1 MGKLESLLES
11 TIDNN
16 FDKFE
21 LYCLRNIFNIPK
33 DLIPYIQLSH
43 QQGIEFKSDNVEQNV
58 NLINKLKFTIENH
71 ARITTSKN
79 LKITTCQ
86 SPKLI
91 KVLIAID
98 NDFKKID
105 FASGGGGG
113 NEESIRILKNL
124 QPIDETLYF

>member
-1 MGKLESLLES
+1 MESLLES

-58 NLINKLKFTIENH
+58 NLINKLKLQ
-71 ARITTSKN
+71 
-79 LKITTCQ
+79 LKIMQ
-86 SPKLI
+86 ELQLRKILKLQLVKVQKLI
-91 KVLIAID
+91 K
-98 NDFKKID
+98 
-105 FASGGGGG
+105 
-113 NEESIRILKNL
+113 SINSH
-124 QPIDETLYF
+124 